1 MIGKIIK
8 NISNTY
14 TVYSDFKTYELKP
27 RGIIKYNNQDLK
39 VGDIVEFD
47 SQITKVLKRKNS
59 FLRPF
64 ISNVDYSIIVT
75 SLKEPDINFE
85 LLDRF
90 IVLSLSENVEPILI
104 FTKLDKLSLDEF
116 NEVDKQINYYKKFY
130 TCFYSDKSGIKNKDE
145 LISILKNKTS
155 FVSGQTGAGKSH
167 LLNTLS
173 PNLSLKTQEISM
185 SLNRGKHTTR
195 HTEIMFIDEMFIADT
210 PGFSSFELNI
220 ESKELKNYFIEF
232 TNHLNECK
240 YNECSHTHEPDCIIK
255 EMVNDGSI
263 LKSRYDSYLKFYN
276 ELKENEKNRYR

>member
-1 MIGKIIK
+1 MQGKIIK

-14 TVYSDFKTYELKP
+14 TVYSNSKLYELKP
-27 RGIIKYNNQDLK
+27 RGIIKYNKEDLK

-47 SQITKVLKRKNS
+47 NTINKVLKRKNS

-75 SLKEPDINFE
+75 SLKKPDINFE

-90 IVLSLSENVEPILI
+90 IISSINEGVEPILVFSKKDLLNEDEFNDVNKSI
-104 FTKLDKLSLDEF
+104 EYYKKYYNVFYSTKVGLENLDEF
-116 NEVDKQINYYKKFY
+116 
-130 TCFYSDKSGIKNKDE
+130 KN
-145 LISILKNKTS
+145 ILKDKTS

-173 PNLSLKTQEISM
+173 PSLKLNTQEISL

-195 HTEIMFIDEMFIADT
+195 HTEIMMIDDMFIADT
-210 PGFSSFELNI
+210 PGFSSFELEI
-220 ESKELKNYFIEF
+220 EVNDLKSKFIEF
-232 TNHLNECK
+232 NEHINECK

-255 EMVNDGSI
+255 ELVSNGLI
-263 LKSRYDSYLKFYN
+263 LKSRYESYIKFYD
-276 ELKENEKNRYR
+276 ELKEKYKNRYR